1 MALRAIFFDV
11 GETLVDE
18 ERFWRDMAAAAGVG
32 PHVIWAA
39 LGKTIERGEEHW
51 ELWRHLGIERPA
63 TAWDGIV
70 YSLGDLYPD
79 ALACLETMKA
89 RGLVV
94 GLAGNQPA
102 ALEAWVSS
110 AGLPVD
116 LVSGSA
122 SLGVLKPESAFFE
135 GLVRLAG
142 VRAGEVAYVGDRVDN
157 DVLPAKAAGLVAVH
171 LRRGPWGLLQPTPPG
186 LPTIE
191 SLEELPELLDRLASE
206 AR

>member
-1 MALRAIFFDV
+1 VALRAIFDV

-70 YSLGDLYPD
+70 YSLSDLYPD
-79 ALACLETMKA
+79 ALTCLETMTA

-94 GLAGNQPA
+94 GLAGNQTA
-102 ALEAWVSS
+102 ALEAWARS
-110 AGLPVD
+110 ASLPVD

-122 SLGVLKPESAFFE
+122 SLGVRKPQPAFFE
-135 GLVRLAG
+135 ALTRLVG
-142 VRAGEVAYVGDRVDN
+142 VRASEVAYVGDRVDN
-157 DVLPAKAAGLVAVH
+157 DVLPAKAAGLVAIH

-186 LPTIE
+186 LPMIE